1 MGGTMKEIFLSASV
15 PKRGQGNFDET
26 ADPFLIQFAVRELV
40 TVCLGRRRI
49 VWGGHPSITPMVL
62 AVCRDFGVEL
72 EAPVVLYQSTFFENQ
87 YPEDN
92 RYFETIYVDKVEGN
106 LPDSLSMMRRQ
117 MLSRPLEAAVFVGG
131 MAGLFEEH
139 EVFRQLHGQDATVL
153 ALGAPGGAARM
164 IAENFGGPQHERD
177 LDRIDFARLFH
188 ERLGISPDEPR
199 VWQRD
204 PLKPRESEP
213 PRVM

>member
-1 MGGTMKEIFLSASV
+1 MGRAMKEIFLSASV
-15 PKRGQGNFDET
+15 PTRGQGDFDET

-40 TVCLGRRRI
+40 TVCLGRRRL

-62 AVCRDFGVEL
+62 AVCRDFGL
-72 EAPVVLYQSTFFENQ
+72 EFDAPVVLYQSRYFENQ

-92 RYFETIYVDKVEGN
+92 KYFHTVFVDKVEDN
-106 LPDSLSMMRRQ
+106 LAESLSVLRRE

-139 EVFRQLHGQDATVL
+139 QVFRKLHGEEATIV

-164 IAENFGGPQHERD
+164 LAEKYRGPYSEQD
-177 LDRIDFARLFH
+177 LERIDFARLFH
-188 ERLGISPDEPR
+188 ERLGIAPDEPR
-199 VWQRD
+199 HLVGD
-204 PLKPRESEP
+204 NELDLDNEP
-213 PRVM
+213 PLTM

>member
-1 MGGTMKEIFLSASV
+1 MGGAMKEIFLSASV

-62 AVCRDFGVEL
+62 AVCRDFGL
-72 EAPVVLYQSTFFENQ
+72 EFDAPVVLYQSTYFENQ

-92 RYFETIYVDKVEGN
+92 QYFDIVYVDRVEGN
-106 LPDSLSMMRRQ
+106 MADSLSVLRKQ

-139 EVFRQLHGQDATVL
+139 HVFRELHGEDATIV

-164 IAENFGGPQHERD
+164 LAEKYRGPNSEHD
-177 LDRIDFARLFH
+177 LERIDFARLFH
-188 ERLGISPDEPR
+188 ERLGIAPDEPR
-199 VWQRD
+199 HLRAEHAPD
-204 PLKPRESEP
+204 TDSEP
-213 PRVM
+213 PLTM

>member
-1 MGGTMKEIFLSASV
+1 MKEIFLSASV

-72 EAPVVLYQSTFFENQ
+72 EAPIVLYQSTFFENH

-92 RYFETIYVDKVEGN
+92 RYFETVYVDKVEGN
-106 LPDSLSMMRRQ
+106 LPDSLSVMRQQ
-117 MLSRPLEAAVFVGG
+117 MLSRPLDAAVFVGG

-139 EVFRQLHGQDATVL
+139 EVFRKLHGPNAKVL

-164 IAENFGGPQHERD
+164 IAEKFGDPQHERD

-188 ERLGISPDEPR
+188 ERLGISPHEPR
-199 VWQRD
+199 AWERET
-204 PLKPRESEP
+204 PKPRDSEP
-213 PRVM
+213 PRTM